1 MMNRSNRKNSGRSG
15 KFTLVCA
22 GVCLL
27 IFQTFGGSAQTVI
40 YTYGGGISPDN
51 SSPPTFTDDGAG
63 NQTLTFDG
71 VQSSSGMFGVN
82 VLSATSPDPT
92 LTVNE
97 SIDNTS
103 SFVWTEYILGVSMN
117 QTFTINSAGVTAPSG
132 WTAAITPP
140 SGPVGGIYTGTID
153 YYMVAGGTP
162 VAIYPA
168 PNSTLY
174 YGFQLTFNNSTY
186 SVTES
191 ATPVPEPGSFSFL
204 LVGGLLL
211 GGRMFA
217 KRRQAKVR
225 ARA

>member
-1 MMNRSNRKNSGRSG
+1 MHRSNRKNSGRNG
-15 KFTLVCA
+15 KFTLVCV

-40 YTYGGGISPDN
+40 YTYGGGISADN
-51 SSPPTFTDDGAG
+51 NNPPTFTDDGAG

-71 VQSSSGMFGVN
+71 VQSGSGMFGAD

-103 SFVWTEYILGVSMN
+103 SFIWTEYILSVSMN
-117 QTFTINSAGVTAPSG
+117 QNFSINSAGVTAPSG
-132 WTAAITPP
+132 WTAAITAP
-140 SGPVGGIYTGTID
+140 SGPVSGIYTGTID
-153 YYMVAGGTP
+153 YYVVAGGTP
-162 VAIYPA
+162 VAIYPL

-174 YGFQLTFNNSTY
+174 YGFQLTFDSSTY

-191 ATPVPEPGSFSFL
+191 VMPVPEPGTLSLL
-204 LVGGLLL
+204 LVGGLLFSRQVIA
-211 GGRMFA
+211 G
-217 KRRQAKVR
+217 RRQRKLR
-225 ARA
+225 ATG